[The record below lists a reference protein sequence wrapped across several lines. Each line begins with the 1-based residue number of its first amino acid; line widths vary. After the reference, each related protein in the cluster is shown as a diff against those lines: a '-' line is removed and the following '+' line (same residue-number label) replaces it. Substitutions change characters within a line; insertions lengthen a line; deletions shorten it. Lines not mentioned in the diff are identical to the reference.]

1 MTILCEP
8 DAQTAEALLSAL
20 DDSVRTVSDL
30 PAAAL
35 TISLGHAEDIVVLG
49 SELPID
55 EVLSFAAHVRAERPD
70 MRVILLRDDIDDDL
84 LVRASDSGI
93 DSVVSSGDSQQLSDA
108 YYAARHVDS
117 VAPEIPPEFDGQPAP
132 APAPPQ
138 QQAGRVITIFSAKGG
153 SGRTTLATNL
163 AAALNAGGRHRV
175 CVIDLDLAFGDIAIS
190 LSLAPTRTIVD
201 AVEPSFRGTPEEH
214 LDALIT
220 KYAEGFDCILA
231 PVVPGDDQAV
241 PTGLVQFVIRQMS
254 LRYDF
259 VVIDTPARFSEH
271 VLTALD
277 ESDTHLLVTTPSI
290 PALKN
295 MRLTLDMLD
304 ILGYPPPARLIVVNA
319 AEDKLGVTDE
329 QIAGAVRGPIMASLP
344 YSKDVAVAVNAGKPL
359 VLSKQGH
366 PYSQAIRRLVDNVIV
381 GGQAEDGGHRSGRRR
396 NKARTSA

>member
-35 TISLGHAEDIVVLG
+35 TISLGNAEDIVVLG

-55 EVLSFAAHVRAERPD
+55 EVLSFAANLRAERPD
-70 MRVILLRDDIDDDL
+70 MRVILLRDEIDDEL
-84 LVRASDSGI
+84 LVRASEAGI
-93 DSVVSSGDSQQLSDA
+93 DSVVSSGDNQQLTDA
-108 YYAARHVDS
+108 YYSARHGDS
-117 VAPEIPPEFDGQPAP
+117 VAPELRPEFDGQPAP
-132 APAPPQ
+132 APAPPPQ
-138 QQAGRVITIFSAKGG
+138 VGRVVTLFSAKGG
-153 SGRTTLATNL
+153 AGRTTIATNL
-163 AAALNAGGRHRV
+163 AAALHAGGRKV
-175 CVIDLDLAFGDIAIS
+175 CVIDLDVAFGDVAIS
-190 LSLAPTRTIVD
+190 LSLAPTRTIAD

-214 LDALIT
+214 LNALIT
-220 KYAEGFDCILA
+220 KYAEGFDAILA

-241 PTGLVQFVIRQMS
+241 PVGLVQFVIRQMA

-259 VVIDTPARFSEH
+259 VIIDTPARFSEH

-277 ESDTHLLVTTPSI
+277 LADIQLLVANPSI

-304 ILGYPPPARLIVVNA
+304 ILGYPPAARVMIVNEA
-319 AEDKLGVTDE
+319 DDKLGVTDD
-329 QIAGAVRGPIMASLP
+329 QIASAVRGPAVASLP

-359 VLSKQGH
+359 VVSKPNH
-366 PYSQAIRRLVDNVIV
+366 AYSQAVRRLADDVIA
-381 GGQAEDGGHRSGRRR
+381 GGQAQQAQGRTGRRR
-396 NKARTSA
+396 NKARTTA